1 MSDVIDTANAS
12 QEATVEP
19 VTTQPESQQVN
30 ETAEPQAPVTPVE
43 KTIPYSRFAEVNKGY
58 REAQRK
64 LAEYESKSKLSQYDP
79 NDMEAVMAHPYV
91 QELLI
96 KQAKTELTTFA
107 SDLLEQHPEI
117 PDAVVKAIKANVRGF
132 VKENTTD
139 VESAKIDLQ
148 EYIESL
154 IESVEPVN
162 KPKVIPVTPTTPKES
177 PSGANPVEVQA
188 ILEKPLDE
196 WTEEDAKTVDTYK
209 KSQPKR

>member
-1 MSDVIDTANAS
+1 MDDVNPEVPVA
-12 QEATVEP
+12 EATSVEP
-19 VTTQPESQQVN
+19 ETTTPPSQVGN
-30 ETAEPQAPVTPVE
+30 ETIEQPVAE
-43 KTIPYSRFAEVNKGY
+43 KTVPYSRFSEVNKGY

-96 KQAKTELTTFA
+96 KQAKTELTSFA
-107 SDLLEQHPEI
+107 SELLDSHPEI

-139 VESAKIDLQ
+139 VESAKIDIQ
-148 EYIESL
+148 EYIEGL
-154 IESVEPVN
+154 LEGVKPGQQL
-162 KPKVIPVTPTTPKES
+162 PKVIPVASTTPKES
-177 PSGANPVEVQA
+177 PSGANPMDVQA
-188 ILEKPLDE
+188 ILEKPVDE

>member
-1 MSDVIDTANAS
+1 MSDVIDTADAS

-30 ETAEPQAPVTPVE
+30 ETTEQHAPVTPVE

-79 NDMEAVMAHPYV
+79 NDMEAIMAHPYV

-107 SDLLEQHPEI
+107 SDLLDSHPEI

-154 IESVEPVN
+154 IENVGPVN
-162 KPKVIPVTPTTPKES
+162 KPKVIPVASTTPKES